1 MPCIACRSWCHH
13 FKWHSAWSSDGSPE
27 QLSLPGVATPG
38 VTVYQDSSDPR
49 VWWYIQCAPTCR
61 ANQAFS
67 DLEDFRAH
75 MNTMCDEMEQKLHHL
90 CSDLTQS
97 WTSPGTGQ
105 GEACVGWHSRSPP
118 SAAFAPSGATADAW
132 WSPPSAPQ
140 PSRVREPPRGPPQ
153 GAAAVAELQDRTLGL
168 RSLMEAVAAAD
179 MAAGAAPAP
188 PWA

>member
-27 QLSLPGVATPG
+27 QLSLSGVATPG

-105 GEACVGWHSRSPP
+105 GEA
-118 SAAFAPSGATADAW
+118 W
-132 WSPPSAPQ
+132 WGPPSAPQ
-140 PSRVREPPRGPPQ
+140 PPRVHEPPRGPPQ

-168 RSLMEAVAAAD
+168 RSQWVAVAAAD
-179 MAAGAAPAP
+179 LAAGAAPAP